1 MKRGVPWLYL
11 FLAVGGL
18 ALDQGVKAWVRASLF
33 EGQVLA
39 RPFPGVFELKLT
51 YNHGIAFGLMSGMG
65 YLFAPIALLIA
76 AGTAYYALK
85 HPREYGIGMWANGLL
100 CAGAVGNLIDRVW
113 MGKVTDMFWFRPIN
127 FPVFNVADTWIT
139 VAAVLLMITSM
150 LPEKK
155 LEEAATSTV
164 ETEVGSQQ

>member
-1 MKRGVPWLYL
+1 MKRGLPWLYL
-11 FLAVGGL
+11 VLALGGL
-18 ALDQGVKAWVRASLF
+18 ALDQGVKAWVRGALF

-39 RPFPGVFELKLT
+39 RPLPGIFELKLT

-76 AGTAYYALK
+76 GGTAYYAFK
-85 HPREYGIGMWANGLL
+85 HPQDRGIGMWANGLL

-113 MGKVTDMFWFRPIN
+113 MGKVTDLFWFRPIN
-127 FPVFNVADTWIT
+127 FPVFNVADTFIT
-139 VAAVLLMITSM
+139 VAAVLLMVTSM

-155 LEEAATSTV
+155 PVETATEAA
-164 ETEVGSQQ
+164 ENEVTNQQ